1 MVYSRSRCRAIHPAA
16 GGHDEMRCPRD
27 GLGWKRVKR
36 YHRLIN
42 TPEVFR
48 SATTLAET
56 SDDGALATL
65 FRAGATPRTGS
76 SRPKDEGLLQP
87 PAQKQKKQIVSY
99 VIYTNA
105 QSHCVDLCL
114 GFSTRQRI
122 HFSFN
127 MSATDIPRP
136 SYGDVISNSV
146 FHKTRLQGGVSVKIK
161 QISVAIE
168 DFVGKLYEITRAL
181 GDAGVNIR
189 ALNLV
194 KTVDFGTV
202 RLIVSDVATSQRI
215 LKEMNMLVHMDEVV
229 AVELADTP
237 GSLADFLKMIK
248 EAEISV
254 AYMYAVIGS
263 VSGKAIMIFRFIN
276 NDTAIE
282 LLKKKGVN
290 MLTSNDLRIYEPVG

>member
-1 MVYSRSRCRAIHPAA
+1 M
-16 GGHDEMRCPRD
+16 
-27 GLGWKRVKR
+27 
-36 YHRLIN
+36 
-42 TPEVFR
+42 
-48 SATTLAET
+48 
-56 SDDGALATL
+56 
-65 FRAGATPRTGS
+65 
-76 SRPKDEGLLQP
+76 
-87 PAQKQKKQIVSY
+87 
-99 VIYTNA
+99 
-105 QSHCVDLCL
+105 
-114 GFSTRQRI
+114 
-122 HFSFN
+122 
-127 MSATDIPRP
+127 
-136 SYGDVISNSV
+136 
-146 FHKTRLQGGVSVKIK
+146 KIK